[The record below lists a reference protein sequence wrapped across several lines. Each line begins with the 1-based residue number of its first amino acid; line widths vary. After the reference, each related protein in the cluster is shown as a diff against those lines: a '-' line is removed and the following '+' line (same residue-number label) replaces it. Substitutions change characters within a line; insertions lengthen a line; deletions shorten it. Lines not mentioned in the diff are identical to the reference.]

1 VRAAN
6 HIVVRVMAK
15 VVLPLCLLVSSYL
28 ALERAQGLQ
37 GGVFAAIAV
46 ALHALVFGPATT
58 SRALPPAALRIAAV
72 VGISALI
79 ASAAMEWRLGQTAPS
94 LLDAAGQ
101 FLTAG
106 ACGALA
112 VLAIAG
118 RAHAMRE
125 EDW

>member
-1 VRAAN
+1 
-6 HIVVRVMAK
+6 MAK
-15 VVLPLCLLVSSYL
+15 FVLPLCLLVSFYL

-37 GGVFAAIAV
+37 GGLVAAIAV

-58 SRALPPAALRIAAV
+58 SRALPPTALRIAAV
-72 VGISALI
+72 IGTSALV

-94 LLDAAGQ
+94 LLAAAGQ
-101 FLTAG
+101 FLAVG

-112 VLAIAG
+112 VLAVGG